1 MNTLNTVPAFEHAI
15 KIASRDSILE
25 QYIAGT
31 QTGDELVTHL
41 LSLPDQRILTKTGT
55 YFMSPAIERVPYALS
70 RLMSTASTIA
80 RTMVEHGHIERYEAV
95 EGLDKIHDQL
105 MLLDSGYAAYS
116 NKVAPVLTYENI
128 RISTLDGDFDSMRA
142 SAPNPENLTEIQ
154 KAGLQNG
161 DSSQKS
167 VVSADEGVLDT
178 GLHSAEDVLDI
189 SLDRMVYKRLNWFGT
204 IYNVAWPDHSTWSA
218 LTNVLAANA
227 IKKIEFNAQT
237 LIPKWERDTEILA
250 NKVNSLTQKFGKND
264 AVTVVAARKLAKHLE
279 DEPVATDTLR
289 LKLQRQLFDI
299 AHPFNEMV
307 HASNAHWRV
316 STVMRFIYRRNLLA
330 DETIERF
337 TGQIDR
343 ITASAHEE
351 AMSGRPPQLTRL
363 QTAQGEQREY
373 NQLLFRTLTESTEFY
388 ESGDA
393 QSNHFSDDREAFQPA
408 ESWTVT
414 VAWYNQVINAVEA
427 ERVELNEL
435 YADLKDMENAV
446 LPLWAANDK
455 HMPQTPPLYW
465 NGDGPHFTAE
475 AALASFNKE
484 RIESAEKFLEANKEL
499 SADALRKAF
508 ALLPDGFSI

>member
-189 SLDRMVYKRLNWFGT
+189 SLDPVSYT
-204 IYNVAWPDHSTWSA
+204 
-218 LTNVLAANA
+218 
-227 IKKIEFNAQT
+227 
-237 LIPKWERDTEILA
+237 
-250 NKVNSLTQKFGKND
+250 
-264 AVTVVAARKLAKHLE
+264 HL
-279 DEPVATDTLR
+279 R
-289 LKLQRQLFDI
+289 
-299 AHPFNEMV
+299 
-307 HASNAHWRV
+307 
-316 STVMRFIYRRNLLA
+316 
-330 DETIERF
+330 
-337 TGQIDR
+337 
-343 ITASAHEE
+343 AHE
-351 AMSGRPPQLTRL
+351 T
-363 QTAQGEQREY
+363 
-373 NQLLFRTLTESTEFY
+373 
-388 ESGDA
+388 
-393 QSNHFSDDREAFQPA
+393 
-408 ESWTVT
+408 
-414 VAWYNQVINAVEA
+414 
-427 ERVELNEL
+427 
-435 YADLKDMENAV
+435 
-446 LPLWAANDK
+446 
-455 HMPQTPPLYW
+455 
-465 NGDGPHFTAE
+465 
-475 AALASFNKE
+475 
-484 RIESAEKFLEANKEL
+484 
-499 SADALRKAF
+499 
-508 ALLPDGFSI
+508 